1 MKRLTVCT
9 AFVLISTGALHG
21 TFEDDFHEKLLETGW
36 SRCLSELDQYPPEQ
50 QRIIL
55 EKALRAFGRDIPPRE
70 AERQRNFE
78 TAQTAMLAI
87 PGHAKYYQDKI
98 EAIREQVKA
107 NAKLSAEEKKQL
119 RKAGKPA
126 AEFGDYLDVR
136 REAFEVLAQMPS
148 PEAVA
153 VLGHFLE
160 DPEGRDGKN
169 LFGNPFVF
177 HDDSAP
183 PLPNC
188 GLACMAITNL
198 GIEHAPISDVNTLN
212 YVVMDPQQVDLWKN
226 WWGEVK
232 SGKRTYR
239 FKGSA
244 VEYGAEGPATREQL
258 EQREKDRKRTEEGR
272 KERNGTLDSRS
283 NSGVSSN
290 TPLVALTLAG
300 LAVLGSV
307 LWYFRRAA
315 R

>member
-1 MKRLTVCT
+1 MKKSFLILMACS
-9 AFVLISTGALHG
+9 FPLVLRANLPRDPVEYAAWEQS
-21 TFEDDFHEKLLETGW
+21 LLSGIEQRKN
-36 SRCLSELDQYPPEQ
+36 SPPE
-50 QRIIL
+50 I
-55 EKALRAFGRDIPPRE
+55 AIPKLGDLVSRLSQGANIE
-70 AERQRNFE
+70 GGERPVFHA
-78 TAQTAMLAI
+78 AQTALLAI

-136 REAFEVLAQMPS
+136 REVFEVLAQMPS

-188 GLACMAITNL
+188 ALACIAITHL

-244 VEYGAEGPATREQL
+244 IEYGADGPATKEQL
-258 EQREKDRKRTEEGR
+258 DKREKDRKRTEEGR
-272 KERNGTLDSRS
+272 KGKNGALESPADSGR
-283 NSGVSSN
+283 SSN
-290 TPLVALTLAG
+290 IPHVALILAG
-300 LAVLGSV
+300 STVLGSLV
-307 LWYFRRAA
+307 WYFRRAA